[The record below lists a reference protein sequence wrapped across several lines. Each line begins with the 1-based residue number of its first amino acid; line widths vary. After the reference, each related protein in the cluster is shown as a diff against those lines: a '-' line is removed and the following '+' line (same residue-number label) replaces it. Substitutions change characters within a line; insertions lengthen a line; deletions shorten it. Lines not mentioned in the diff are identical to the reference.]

1 MSKANPLWGA
11 PRIHGELLKLGIKIS
26 QATVGRWMPWCPKVP
41 SPTWRTFLRNHLPD
55 IAAIDM
61 FVVPRRRFRRQHS
74 EASEQGRVRPSRL
87 RPRRQSRRGPPPQG
101 LGKGAPPPRIS
112 DPCGQGIETYARDR
126 ARAAALAGSPMRAR
140 SASRHWPQP
149 RSRIHTLTSPRC
161 TWTFPIRPTLF
172 IYSGAWHSSSVP
184 PVCTENLV
192 RIDLMRESLNVGHDG
207 RADISLRAGLYKD
220 RANKA
225 NVKIGQRKCHI
236 TST

>member
-1 MSKANPLWGA
+1 VSQFTFHRRNDRVPCKLAEEVRILSGA
-11 PRIHGELLKLGIKIS
+11 PSLNLGLVFPFCIYSVWCCRFAEGVARIGLLVSGWRTSKTIS
-26 QATVGRWMPWCPKVP
+26 SCRIPRPASVSTSWRILDVGRNA
-41 SPTWRTFLRNHLPD
+41 RPD
-55 IAAIDM
+55 T
-61 FVVPRRRFRRQHS
+61 
-74 EASEQGRVRPSRL
+74 
-87 RPRRQSRRGPPPQG
+87 
-101 LGKGAPPPRIS
+101 
-112 DPCGQGIETYARDR
+112 GIIC
-126 ARAAALAGSPMRAR
+126 AGSPMRVR

-172 IYSGAWHSSSVP
+172 IYSGAWHSISVP